1 MKIPRDMT
9 GIQFAKLLIKYGYN
23 ITRQKGSHIRLTTQN
38 SGEHHITIPSH
49 DPLKVGTISSILSDV
64 SNHFNLPK
72 SQIMQELFD

>member
-9 GIQFAKLLIKYGYN
+9 GIQFDKLLIKYGYD
-23 ITRQKGSHIRLTTQN
+23 ITRQKGSHIRLTTQT